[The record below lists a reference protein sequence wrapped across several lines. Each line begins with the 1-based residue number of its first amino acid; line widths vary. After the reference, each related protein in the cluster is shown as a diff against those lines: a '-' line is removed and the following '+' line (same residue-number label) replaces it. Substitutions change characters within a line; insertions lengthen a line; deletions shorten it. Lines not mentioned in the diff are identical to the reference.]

1 MKASKIRPNTY
12 HVDPSSYKQM
22 KDSLI
27 LVKILAQSD
36 AAYRKGNWKSQKEV
50 EADFKKRFPG

>member
-1 MKASKIRPNTY
+1 MKAPRIRANTFL
-12 HVDPSSYKQM
+12 VDPSSYRQM

-27 LVKILAQSD
+27 LLEILAQSN

-50 EADFKKRFPG
+50 EADFKKRFSV